1 MNKIVQKHIFR
12 IIIAILFT
20 GAIPISDG
28 NSFRLNAMKAEI
40 NKKFSQ
46 SQKPTKK
53 DKKKATSYYKR
64 GIKKAKKKDY
74 KGALKDFEKSYKLYP
89 NKKVKSKIDKI
100 NSILKKKKKPEKIK
114 KPTKK
119 EKKKAV
125 SYYKRG
131 LKKTKERDYVGALG
145 DFKKSYKLHPTE
157 ELKTKIYKVETVI
170 LPIIKFREQE
180 PTSQKSK
187 KEEKRVSPQP
197 SKIVEKTKETS
208 VFPPTEKQN
217 LTNLAGEIQDI
228 TESLKSTSRQ
238 LKFVSQNLNSS
249 GIRLDQDLKK
259 IENRVKKEPENTKLQ
274 RELGLLYEESHKSE
288 KAKDIYLK
296 LIQKDPSN
304 PDFHF
309 YLGSFYANS
318 GDLEQARYLFEE
330 ALLLQPGHEP
340 TLEAMYSFLGSGK
353 SDKMGREILQ
363 ESIQKNPE
371 GSIQQLT
378 LIREKIENKQYAK
391 AILQA
396 KSGLMDYPNNS
407 EFFYLKGVS
416 EEKNGEIDHA
426 KLSYQS
432 AIRIIP
438 GNQKY
443 HLALANLFFEKG
455 QYLYSAL
462 SFSDVVRLVPDDID
476 SRYMQGLSY
485 FNSGEWNRAVSA
497 WENLLHYQSEHTLV
511 KNLLPQAYYI
521 LAIEYNRTGLYS
533 KSRTSFDNAMSINVT
548 TNAWLPQSMEIL
560 GKYYREKSMYTESL
574 NAYKEAIELRPKDS
588 EAYLGLGI
596 TYWKMGESIMATGS
610 WKKSLQLK
618 PDNYEAKGW
627 LILAQQGL

>member
-1 MNKIVQKHIFR
+1 MIVENSNK
-12 IIIAILFT
+12 
-20 GAIPISDG
+20 S
-28 NSFRLNAMKAEI
+28 
-40 NKKFSQ
+40 SQ
-46 SQKPTKK
+46 SKKPTKK
-53 DKKKATSYYKR
+53 EKKKASSYYKR

-74 KGALKDFEKSYKLYP
+74 EGALEDLKKSYKLYP
-89 NKKVKSKIDKI
+89 SKKVKAQIDKI
-100 NSILKKKKKPEKIK
+100 NSILKEKKKPEKSK

-119 EKKKAV
+119 EKKKAA

-131 LKKTKERDYVGALG
+131 LKKARGKDYLGALE
-145 DFKKSYKLHPTE
+145 DLKKSYKLHPTE
-157 ELKTKIYKVETVI
+157 ELKTKIYKIKTVI
-170 LPIIKFREQE
+170 LPIIKSIEE
-180 PTSQKSK
+180 EHTSQKSK
-187 KEEKRVSPQP
+187 VTEEKDSILL
-197 SKIVEKTKETS
+197 STGIVQKNNKQS
-208 VFPPTEKQN
+208 VLHPKEKQHYIN
-217 LTNLAGEIQDI
+217 ITGEIQDI
-228 TESLKSTSRQ
+228 TESLKSTLRQ
-238 LKFVSQNLNSS
+238 LKFVSQNMNSS
-249 GIRLDQDLKK
+249 GSRLSQNLKK
-259 IENRVKKEPENTKLQ
+259 LENRVKKEPENTQLQ
-274 RELGLLYEESHKSE
+274 RKLGLLYESSQKSE

-309 YLGSFYANS
+309 YLGSFYANA
-318 GDLEQARYLFEE
+318 GDLEQARYLFDE

-353 SDKMGREILQ
+353 PDKMGREILQ

-416 EEKNGEIDHA
+416 EERNGEIDHA

-432 AIRIIP
+432 AIRFTP
-438 GNQKY
+438 ENQKY

-462 SFSDVVRLVPDDID
+462 SFSDAVTLVPDDID

-485 FNSGEWNRAVSA
+485 FNAGEWSRAVSA

-574 NAYKEAIELRPKDS
+574 NAYKEAIDLCPKDS

-618 PDNYEAKGW
+618 PDNNDAKGW
-627 LILAQQGL
+627 LILAQQGS

>member
-1 MNKIVQKHIFR
+1 MNKFLEKHICR
-12 IIIAILFT
+12 VIVLVLIT
-20 GAIPISDG
+20 GVFPFSNG
-28 NSFRLNAMKAEI
+28 NVFNVNAMIVENS
-40 NKKFSQ
+40 NKSSQ
-46 SQKPTKK
+46 SKKPTKK
-53 DKKKATSYYKR
+53 EKKKASSYYKR

-74 KGALKDFEKSYKLYP
+74 EGALKDLKKSYKLYP
-89 NKKVKSKIDKI
+89 SKKVKAKIDQISLLTGEKTTTKK
-100 NSILKKKKKPEKIK
+100 SKKKKK
-114 KPTKK
+114 
-119 EKKKAV
+119 
-125 SYYKRG
+125 
-131 LKKTKERDYVGALG
+131 
-145 DFKKSYKLHPTE
+145 
-157 ELKTKIYKVETVI
+157 KVPD
-170 LPIIKFREQE
+170 LQ
-180 PTSQKSK
+180 
-187 KEEKRVSPQP
+187 SP
-197 SKIVEKTKETS
+197 KVVEKTSRPK
-208 VFPPTEKQN
+208 VVPLKDKPDHFDIV
-217 LTNLAGEIQDI
+217 GEIQDI

-238 LKFVSQNLNSS
+238 LKFASQNLNSS
-249 GIRLDQDLKK
+249 GSRLKQDLKK
-259 IENRVKKEPENTKLQ
+259 LKNRVKKEPENTQIQ
-274 RELGLLYEESHKSE
+274 RKLGLLYESSQKSE

-309 YLGSFYANS
+309 YLGSFYANA
-318 GDLEQARYLFEE
+318 GDLEQARYLFDE

-353 SDKMGREILQ
+353 PDKMGREILQ

-416 EEKNGEIDHA
+416 EERNGEIDHA

-432 AIRIIP
+432 AIRFTP
-438 GNQKY
+438 ENQKY

-462 SFSDVVRLVPDDID
+462 SFSDAVTLVPDDID

-485 FNSGEWNRAVSA
+485 FNAGEWSRAVSA

-574 NAYKEAIELRPKDS
+574 NAYKEAIDLCPKDS

-618 PDNYEAKGW
+618 PDNNDAKGW
-627 LILAQQGL
+627 LILAQQGS